1 MSSTV
6 TLYIV
11 RHGKTMLN
19 TLDRVQGWC
28 DSPLTD
34 QGIEVAQYLG
44 RGLRDINFDS
54 VFCSTLR
61 RTLQTA
67 EVILKEQGQTDLP
80 ITELEGFREAGFGTY
95 EGDFNYTMWKD
106 AALYL
111 GYKSK
116 NELMEAIARHEVTT
130 KMSLD
135 AIAAIE
141 PSGKAETFEQVE
153 GRAQEALTQIAQC
166 QARKGEDTNVL
177 IVAHGMSIIAM
188 LENLGGSALLK
199 GHIDNVSVSKVV
211 YRDGKFEVQSVGD
224 MTYMLKGKELAK

>member
-34 QGIEVAQYLG
+34 QGVEVARYLG
-44 RGLRDINFDS
+44 RGLRDITFDA

-67 EVILKEQGQTDLP
+67 QIVLKEQGQTDLP
-80 ITELEGFREAGFGTY
+80 ITELDGFKEAGFGTY
-95 EGDFNYTMWKD
+95 EGDYNYTMWKD

-111 GYKSK
+111 HYRSR
-116 NELMEAIARHEVTT
+116 EAMMEDIAKGKVTT
-130 KMSLD
+130 QMSLD

-141 PSGKAETFEQVE
+141 PSGKAETFKQVE
-153 GRAQEALTQIAQC
+153 SRAQEALKQVADC
-166 QARKGEDTNVL
+166 QSRKENDTNVL
-177 IVAHGMSIIAM
+177 IIAHGMSIVSM
-188 LENLGGSALLK
+188 LENLGGSKLQK
-199 GHIDNVSVSKVV
+199 GHIDNVSVSKVI
-211 YRDGKFEVQSVGD
+211 YKDGTFTVQSVGD
-224 MTYMLKGKELAK
+224 MTYMHQGKKLSE